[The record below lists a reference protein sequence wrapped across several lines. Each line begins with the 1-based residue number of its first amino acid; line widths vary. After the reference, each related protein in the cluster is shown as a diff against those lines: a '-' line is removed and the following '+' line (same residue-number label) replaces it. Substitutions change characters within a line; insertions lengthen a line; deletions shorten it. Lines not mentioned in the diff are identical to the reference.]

1 MRHRVLDRGAIGL
14 GVGLLLSAACQQAG
28 QEPALLDGATS
39 PQLEYSSEARLLDQ
53 TFRIDLE
60 GVRVSLV
67 YYPEQR
73 LVQGRA
79 LLDFRM
85 RPGQR
90 RPLFHFNP
98 AVRSRVISW
107 LRLDGET
114 WTPPDSSVLRVV
126 EFAGTTQ
133 QALEIQR
140 DILET
145 ESHQIEME
153 YALSLPPGY
162 PRFSS
167 EVNDLEGRGNEEIF
181 PTINSPAELAR
192 HQIAF
197 RVASLTPFRLIG
209 SGRVEQGLDPS
220 VQEWT
225 LDTERPVASYTVMFA
240 LLPAA
245 DTVYQERPVAGVP
258 VRVLAFS
265 GGTDPARAFDQLEA
279 WLPALGQSLGPFP
292 MPHGL
297 SVFLTEEGG
306 GMEYFGGTIS
316 SLSALRHEVFHMY
329 YGCSTIARTYRDS
342 WWDEAINSW
351 YTDGRGSEPI
361 PETFRSNLVSGRSPI
376 ATGFDRRAY
385 NEGAQII
392 EAMARRAGGRSAMIG
407 FLGWLHRNHSF
418 EPLGTLELAERYR
431 EQTGIDLRAQFL
443 EWLYLGQAPPS
454 LASQAVSV
462 AHLPPDYT
470 PPPGILRRYPLR

>member
-1 MRHRVLDRGAIGL
+1 MRHRSSDRGAIGL
-14 GVGLLLSAACQQAG
+14 VAGLLLSAACQQAR
-28 QEPALLDGATS
+28 QEPAALAGATS
-39 PQLEYSSEARLLDQ
+39 PLLDYGSEARLLDQ
-53 TFRIDLE
+53 TFRIDLDA
-60 GVRVSLV
+60 VRVSLV
-67 YYPEQR
+67 YHPEQR
-73 LVQGRA
+73 LVQGHA

-85 RPGQR
+85 RPGQL
-90 RPLFHFNP
+90 RPLFHFGP
-98 AVRSRVISW
+98 AVRGRVISR

-114 WTPPDSSVLRVV
+114 WTSPDSSTLRVV

-133 QALEIQR
+133 RALEIQR
-140 DILET
+140 DISET
-145 ESHQIEME
+145 ESHQIEIE
-153 YALSLPPGY
+153 YAVSLPPGY

-167 EVNDLEGRGNEEIF
+167 EVNDLEGRGNEGIF

-192 HQIAF
+192 HQITF
-197 RVASLTPFRLIG
+197 RVESLAPFRLIG
-209 SGRVEQGLDPS
+209 SGRVERGLDPS
-220 VQEWT
+220 LQEWT

-240 LLPAA
+240 LLPEA
-245 DTVYQERPVAGVP
+245 DTVYQERTVAGVP
-258 VRVLAFS
+258 MRVMAFS

-279 WLPALGQSLGPFP
+279 WLPALSQNLGPFP
-292 MPHGL
+292 MPRGL
-297 SVFLTEEGG
+297 SIFLTEEGG

-342 WWDEAINSW
+342 WWDEAIDSW
-351 YTDGRGSEPI
+351 YTDGGGSEPI
-361 PETFRSNLVSGRSPI
+361 PEAFRSNLVSGRSPI

-418 EPLGTLELAERYR
+418 EPFGTLELAERYR
-431 EQTGIDLRAQFL
+431 EQTGIDMRAQFL
-443 EWLYLGQAPPS
+443 EWLYLGQAPPP
-454 LASQAVSV
+454 LAGQALSV

-470 PPPGILRRYPLR
+470 PPAGILRRYGLR